1 MLVDVVLT
9 VVGLGLVLA
18 ASGAAWRVR
27 RGNRQLA
34 EWTHVVGRL
43 VDVRHQRTDHD
54 GDEWWSAQVAYRTAE
69 GQVLTG
75 WAIDDFEPIIRRH
88 VGEAIEVWYSP
99 SEPTR
104 FRASRSAD
112 PRDPAW
118 TYALLA
124 ALGAAGLVLLA
135 VGLLGS

>member
-1 MLVDVVLT
+1 MLT
-9 VVGLGLVLA
+9 IVGLCLVLA
-18 ASGAAWRVR
+18 ASGVAWRVR

-34 EWTHVVGRL
+34 EWTDVVGRL

-54 GDEWWSAQVAYRTAE
+54 GDEWWAAQVSYRTVE
-69 GQVLTG
+69 GQVRAG

-99 SEPTR
+99 SDPTR

-112 PRDPAW
+112 PRDPGSI
-118 TYALLA
+118 YGLLA
-124 ALGAAGLVLLA
+124 ALGAGGLVLLA